1 MKTRCS
7 RRLSRFRRDRSRIS
21 GALNINGSPVFIP
34 RKLSKRLN
42 APGALTTVSRQEVAE
57 MLVKAFSAA

>member
-1 MKTRCS
+1 
-7 RRLSRFRRDRSRIS
+7 
-21 GALNINGSPVFIP
+21 VFIP
-34 RKLSKRLN
+34 RKPSKRLN